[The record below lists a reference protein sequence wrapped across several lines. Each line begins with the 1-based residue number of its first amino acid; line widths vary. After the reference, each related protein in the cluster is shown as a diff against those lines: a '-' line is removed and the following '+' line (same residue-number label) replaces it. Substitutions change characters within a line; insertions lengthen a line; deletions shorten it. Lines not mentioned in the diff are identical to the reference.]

1 MHSRQQKLQINISQK
16 AFLSDM
22 LQIQGVKCIAVQ
34 TYL

>member
-1 MHSRQQKLQINISQK
+1 MHSRQQKLQRNIPQK

-22 LQIQGVKCIAVQ
+22 LRTQGVRFIAIQ